1 MAIRYL
7 VAAFLVG
14 GAFSANA
21 GVLPVAVGNPSY
33 ATTAGGN
40 ALVGVY
46 NGRRVAVAGGTPSQ
60 VASAPAPAAS
70 APAPAVL
77 PPAPVVY
84 APAPAAAAPAPAVT
98 APPQQTSGG
107 SQGNGAIVTLP
118 TGAGNQGPA
127 VVQLPAPAQA
137 AHGGD
142 VGQAPPPVTLP
153 LPPTSTPTP
162 TAATPAAAVPEPS
175 SIALMMA
182 GMLGGLGVA
191 RRRKR

>member
-7 VAAFLVG
+7 VAALLVG

-21 GVLPVAVGNPSY
+21 GVLPLAVGNPSY
-33 ATTAGGN
+33 ATSAGGN

-60 VASAPAPAAS
+60 AVSAPAPAVS
-70 APAPAVL
+70 APAVL
-77 PPAPVVY
+77 PPAPVY
-84 APAPAAAAPAPAVT
+84 APVPAVT
-98 APPQQTSGG
+98 TPPQQTSGG
-107 SQGNGAIVTLP
+107 SQGNGAIVTPP

-127 VVQLPAPAQA
+127 IVQLPAPAQA

-153 LPPTSTPTP
+153 LPPTSAPTP

>member
-7 VAAFLVG
+7 VAALLVG

-21 GVLPVAVGNPSY
+21 GVLPLAVGNPSY

-60 VASAPAPAAS
+60 AVSAPAPAAS
-70 APAPAVL
+70 APAVL

-127 VVQLPAPAQA
+127 VVQLPIPAQA
-137 AHGGD
+137 AHGGGD

-153 LPPTSTPTP
+153 SGPT
-162 TAATPAAAVPEPS
+162 AAVPEPS

-182 GMLGGLGVA
+182 GMLGGLGVV

>member
-7 VAAFLVG
+7 VAALLVG
-14 GAFSANA
+14 SAFSANA
-21 GVLPVAVGNPSY
+21 GVLPLAVGNPSY

-60 VASAPAPAAS
+60 AVS
-70 APAPAVL
+70 APAPAVSV
-77 PPAPVVY
+77 PAPVVY
-84 APAPAAAAPAPAVT
+84 TPTPAAAEPAPAVT

-107 SQGNGAIVTLP
+107 AQGNGAIVTLP

-127 VVQLPAPAQA
+127 VVQLPIPAQE
-137 AHGGD
+137 AHGSGD
-142 VGQAPPPVTLP
+142 VGAAPPPVTLP
-153 LPPTSTPTP
+153 SG
-162 TAATPAAAVPEPS
+162 PAAAVPEPS

>member
-7 VAAFLVG
+7 VAALLVG

-21 GVLPVAVGNPSY
+21 GVLPLAVGNPSY
-33 ATTAGGN
+33 ASTAGGN

-60 VASAPAPAAS
+60 AVS
-70 APAPAVL
+70 APAVL
-77 PPAPVVY
+77 PPAPVY
-84 APAPAAAAPAPAVT
+84 APVPAVT

-107 SQGNGAIVTLP
+107 SQGNGAIVTPP

-127 VVQLPAPAQA
+127 IVQLPIPAQA

-142 VGQAPPPVTLP
+142 VAQTPPPVTLP
-153 LPPTSTPTP
+153 LPPTSTPT
-162 TAATPAAAVPEPS
+162 AAKPAAAVPEPS
-175 SIALMMA
+175 SVALLMA
-182 GMLGGLGVA
+182 GMLGGLGVV

>member
-7 VAAFLVG
+7 VAALLVG
-14 GAFSANA
+14 SAFSANA
-21 GVLPVAVGNPSY
+21 GVLPLAVGNPSY

-46 NGRRVAVAGGTPSQ
+46 NGRRVAVAGGVPSHA
-60 VASAPAPAAS
+60 VYAPAPAASAPAPAAS
-70 APAPAVL
+70 APAPAAL

-84 APAPAAAAPAPAVT
+84 TPAPAVS
-98 APPQQTSGG
+98 APPETTSGG
-107 SQGNGAIVTLP
+107 QGNGAIVTLP

-127 VVQLPAPAQA
+127 VVQLPIPAQA

-142 VGQAPPPVTLP
+142 VGAAPPPVTLP
-153 LPPTSTPTP
+153 SG
-162 TAATPAAAVPEPS
+162 PAAAVPEPS
-175 SIALMMA
+175 SVALLMA

>member
-7 VAAFLVG
+7 VAALLVG

-33 ATTAGGN
+33 ASTAGGN

-60 VASAPAPAAS
+60 AVS

-84 APAPAAAAPAPAVT
+84 SPAPAAAAPAPAVT

-118 TGAGNQGPA
+118 TGAGVQGPA
-127 VVQLPAPAQA
+127 IVQLPIPAQA
-137 AHGGD
+137 AHGGGD

-162 TAATPAAAVPEPS
+162 SAATPAAAVPEPS

>member
-7 VAAFLVG
+7 VAALLVG
-14 GAFSANA
+14 SAFSANA
-21 GVLPVAVGNPSY
+21 GVLPLAVGNPSY

-46 NGRRVAVAGGTPSQ
+46 NGRRVAVAGGTPSHA
-60 VASAPAPAAS
+60 VS
-70 APAPAVL
+70 APAPAVSA
-77 PPAPVVY
+77 PAHAVSTPAPVVY
-84 APAPAAAAPAPAVT
+84 TPAPAVST
-98 APPQQTSGG
+98 PAPVVYTPAPAVSAPPQSTSGG
-107 SQGNGAIVTLP
+107 QGNGAIVTLP

-127 VVQLPAPAQA
+127 VVQLPIPAQA

-142 VGQAPPPVTLP
+142 VGAAPPPVTLP
-153 LPPTSTPTP
+153 S
-162 TAATPAAAVPEPS
+162 AATPAAVPEPS
-175 SIALMMA
+175 SVALLMA

>member
-7 VAAFLVG
+7 VAALLVG

-21 GVLPVAVGNPSY
+21 GVLPLAVGNPSY
-33 ATTAGGN
+33 ASTAGGN

-60 VASAPAPAAS
+60 AAYTPA
-70 APAPAVL
+70 
-77 PPAPVVY
+77 PAPVVY
-84 APAPAAAAPAPAVT
+84 APAPAAAAHDPAIP

-118 TGAGNQGPA
+118 TGAGVQGPA
-127 VVQLPAPAQA
+127 VVQLPVPAQE
-137 AHGGD
+137 AHGSGD
-142 VGQAPPPVTLP
+142 VGAAPPPVTLP
-153 LPPTSTPTP
+153 SG
-162 TAATPAAAVPEPS
+162 PAAAVPEPS

>member
-7 VAAFLVG
+7 VAALLVG

-21 GVLPVAVGNPSY
+21 GVLPLAVGNPSY
-33 ATTAGGN
+33 ATSAGGN

-60 VASAPAPAAS
+60 AVSGPAPAPV
-70 APAPAVL
+70 VL

-84 APAPAAAAPAPAVT
+84 APAPAAAAPAPAVS

>member
-7 VAAFLVG
+7 AAALLVG
-14 GAFSANA
+14 SAFSANA
-21 GVLPVAVGNPSY
+21 GVLPLAVGNPSY

-60 VASAPAPAAS
+60 AAYTPA
-70 APAPAVL
+70 
-77 PPAPVVY
+77 PAPVVY
-84 APAPAAAAPAPAVT
+84 APTPAAAAPAPAVT
-98 APPQQTSGG
+98 APPEQTSGG

-118 TGAGNQGPA
+118 TGAGVQGPA
-127 VVQLPAPAQA
+127 VVQLPIPAQEA
-137 AHGGD
+137 QGSGD
-142 VGQAPPPVTLP
+142 VGAAPPPVTLP
-153 LPPTSTPTP
+153 SG
-162 TAATPAAAVPEPS
+162 PAAAVPEPS